1 MRYPSFL
8 VFGTLSL
15 PRDSLNFDPPV
26 VLAPMSGV
34 TDAPFRR
41 LARRFGAPA
50 VVTEMFASSLLAHG
64 GKSNQRSLDFAAEAP
79 LIVQL
84 VGGDTGM
91 MAEAARI
98 AVDAGAAAL
107 DINMGC
113 PAKKIAKA
121 GGGAILMQDADT
133 AARLVDAV
141 ANATD
146 LGVSVKMRLG
156 WDAETRNA
164 PEFAAAMQAA
174 GARAITVHGRTR
186 DQMYS
191 GVADWR
197 AVADVV
203 AAVTVPVI
211 VNGDVCDL
219 DTARA
224 ALAQSGAAGV
234 MVGRAAC
241 GRPWL
246 VGQIAAGLRDGAMPP
261 PPDIETREAILIEHV
276 EMMLVEYGEFGGLRA
291 ARKHISWAFNGLEGA
306 AGARERVFVAESA
319 TETFAAIAAVFSENR
334 RERGSLAA

>member
-1 MRYPSFL
+1 
-8 VFGTLSL
+8 
-15 PRDSLNFDPPV
+15 
-26 VLAPMSGV
+26 
-34 TDAPFRR
+34 
-41 LARRFGAPA
+41 
-50 VVTEMFASSLLAHG
+50 MFASSLLAHG
-64 GKSNQRSLDFAAEAP
+64 GKSNQRRLDFAAEAP

-84 VGGDTGM
+84 VGGDVAM

-98 AVDAGAAAL
+98 AADAGAAAL

-121 GGGAILMQDADT
+121 GGGAILMQDAET
-133 AARLVDAV
+133 AARLVNAV
-141 ANATD
+141 ADATE
-146 LGVSVKMRLG
+146 LQVSVKIRLG
-156 WDAETRNA
+156 WDADSRNA
-164 PEFAAAMQAA
+164 PAFAAAMEAA

-197 AVADVV
+197 AVGEVV
-203 AAVTVPVI
+203 DAVTVPVI

-246 VGQIAAGLRDGAMPP
+246 VGQIAEGLRDGAMPP
-261 PPDIETREAILIEHV
+261 PPDLDAREAILVEHV
-276 EMMLVEYGEFGGLRA
+276 ELMLGEFGGLRT
-291 ARKHISWAFNGLEGA
+291 ARKHIAWALGGLEGA
-306 AGARERVFVAESA
+306 ANARERVFAAETAS
-319 TETFAAIAAVFSENR
+319 ETFAAIAAVFSENR

>member
-1 MRYPSFL
+1 MSLLCDPSAFEL
-8 VFGTLSL
+8 
-15 PRDSLNFDPPV
+15 PV

-50 VVTEMFASSLLAHG
+50 VVSEMFASSLLAHG
-64 GKSNQRSLDFAAEAP
+64 GKANQRCLDFAAEAP

-84 VGGDTGM
+84 VGGDVAIMT
-91 MAEAARI
+91 EAARI
-98 AVDAGAAAL
+98 AADAGAAAI

-121 GGGAILMQDADT
+121 GGGAILMQDPD
-133 AARLVDAV
+133 AAAQLVDAV
-141 ANATD
+141 AAATE
-146 LGVSVKMRLG
+146 LAVSVKIRLG

-164 PEFAAAMQAA
+164 PGFAARMEAV
-174 GARAITVHGRTR
+174 GARTITVHGRTR
-186 DQMYS
+186 EQMYS

-197 AVADVV
+197 AVGEVV
-203 AAVTVPVI
+203 AAVDVPVI

-246 VGQIAAGLRDGAMPP
+246 VGQIAQGLREGVMPP
-261 PPDIETREAILIEHV
+261 PPDLATREAILIEHV
-276 EMMLVEYGEFGGLRA
+276 EMMLEEYGAYGGLRA
-291 ARKHISWAFNGLEGA
+291 ARKHIAWAIGGLSGA
-306 AGARERVFVAESA
+306 AAARERIFVAETA
-319 TETFAAIAAVFSENR
+319 AETFVAISELFCVNR
-334 RERGSLAA
+334 ENRGSLAA

>member
-1 MRYPSFL
+1 
-8 VFGTLSL
+8 
-15 PRDSLNFDPPV
+15 
-26 VLAPMSGV
+26 MSGV

-50 VVTEMFASSLLAHG
+50 VVSEMFASSLLAHG
-64 GKSNQRSLDFAAEAP
+64 GKSNQRRLDFAAEAP

-84 VGGDTGM
+84 VGGDVAM

-98 AVDAGAAAL
+98 AADAGAAAL

-121 GGGAILMQDADT
+121 GGGAILMQDGET
-133 AARLVDAV
+133 AARLVEAV
-141 ANATD
+141 SAATN
-146 LGVSVKMRLG
+146 LAVSVKIRLG
-156 WDAETRNA
+156 WDADSRNA
-164 PEFAAAMQAA
+164 PAFAAKMEAA

-203 AAVTVPVI
+203 DAVAVPVI

-219 DTARA
+219 ETAQA

-246 VGQIAAGLRDGAMPP
+246 VGQIAQGLRDGAMPP
-261 PPDIETREAILIEHV
+261 PPDLDTREAILVEHV
-276 EMMLVEYGEFGGLRA
+276 ELMLAEYGDFGGLRT
-291 ARKHISWAFNGLEGA
+291 ARKHIAWALGGLEGA
-306 AGARERVFVAESA
+306 AGARERVFAAETAS
-319 TETFAAIAAVFSENR
+319 ETFAAIAAVFSENR

>member
-1 MRYPSFL
+1 M
-8 VFGTLSL
+8 SL
-15 PRDSLNFDPPV
+15 PNDSLAFDPPV

-64 GKSNQRSLDFAAEAP
+64 GKANQRRLDFAAEAP

-84 VGGDTGM
+84 VGGDVAM
-91 MAEAARI
+91 MTEAARI
-98 AVDAGAAAL
+98 AADAGAAAL

-121 GGGAILMQDADT
+121 GGGAILMQDSDA

-141 ANATD
+141 AGATD
-146 LGVSVKMRLG
+146 LAVSVKMRLG
-156 WDAETRNA
+156 WDAENRNA
-164 PEFAAAMQAA
+164 PTFAAAMVAA
-174 GARAITVHGRTR
+174 GARTITVHGRTR

-191 GVADWR
+191 GVADWQ
-197 AVADVV
+197 AIAEVV
-203 AAVTVPVI
+203 DAVTVPVI

-219 DTARA
+219 ETARA

-246 VGQIAAGLRDGAMPP
+246 VGHIAQGLRDGAMPP
-261 PPDIETREAILIEHV
+261 PPDLAMREAILIEHV
-276 EMMLVEYGEFGGLRA
+276 ELMLEEYGAFGGLRT
-291 ARKHISWAFNGLEGA
+291 ARKHIAWAIGGLSGA
-306 AGARERVFVAESA
+306 AAARERVFVAETA
-319 TETFAAIAAVFSENR
+319 AETFAAISDLFCENR
-334 RERGSLAA
+334 ENRGSLAA

>member
-1 MRYPSFL
+1 
-8 VFGTLSL
+8 
-15 PRDSLNFDPPV
+15 
-26 VLAPMSGV
+26 MSGV

-50 VVTEMFASSLLAHG
+50 VVTEMLASSLLAHG
-64 GKSNQRSLDFAAEAP
+64 GKSNQRSLDFATESP
-79 LIVQL
+79 LIVQI
-84 VGGDTGM
+84 VGGDAGM

-98 AVDAGAAAL
+98 AADAGATAL

-121 GGGAILMQDADT
+121 GGGAILMQDPDT
-133 AARLVDAV
+133 AARLVEAV
-141 ANATD
+141 AGATD
-146 LGVSVKMRLG
+146 LAVSVKMRLG
-156 WDAETRNA
+156 WDAESRNA
-164 PEFAAAMQAA
+164 PTFAAAMEAA
-174 GARAITVHGRTR
+174 GACAITVHGRTR

-197 AVADVV
+197 AVGEVV
-203 AAVTVPVI
+203 AAVRVPVL

-219 DTARA
+219 ETARA

-246 VGQIAAGLRDGAMPP
+246 VGQIAQGLRDGAMPP
-261 PPDIETREAILIEHV
+261 PPDLDAREAILVEHV
-276 EMMLVEYGEFGGLRA
+276 ETMLVEYGDFGGLRA
-291 ARKHISWAFNGLEGA
+291 ARKHIAWAVNGLDGA
-306 AGARERVFVAESA
+306 AGARERVFAAETAS
-319 TETFAAIAAVFSENR
+319 ETFAAIAALFSENR